1 MVVECREAAYTYLH
15 PPQMRCRDHCQPELF
30 WLFGGFDTGFRPTQP
45 PKKSGKRDKMKN
57 PFGDQQ
63 VPGSYHNLKE
73 RMYKK
78 VSANVNGQIRE
89 IMVKAYENALDEEN
103 VVLSRP
109 ERKRLLS
116 QIVKMVMED
125 VLGKLDGSSKPK

>member
-1 MVVECREAAYTYLH
+1 
-15 PPQMRCRDHCQPELF
+15 
-30 WLFGGFDTGFRPTQP
+30 
-45 PKKSGKRDKMKN
+45 MKN

-78 VSANVNGQIRE
+78 VSANVNGQILE
-89 IMVKAYENALDEEN
+89 IMVKAYEKALDEEN

-125 VLGKLDGSSKPK
+125 LLKKVDGGSSST

>member
-1 MVVECREAAYTYLH
+1 
-15 PPQMRCRDHCQPELF
+15 
-30 WLFGGFDTGFRPTQP
+30 
-45 PKKSGKRDKMKN
+45 MKN

-78 VSANVNGQIRE
+78 VSANVNEQVLE
-89 IMVKAYENALDEEN
+89 IMVKAYEDALNEEN

-116 QIVKMVMED
+116 QIVKMAMED
-125 VLGKLDGSSKPK
+125 MSRKLSND

>member
-1 MVVECREAAYTYLH
+1 
-15 PPQMRCRDHCQPELF
+15 
-30 WLFGGFDTGFRPTQP
+30 
-45 PKKSGKRDKMKN
+45 MKN

-78 VSANVNGQIRE
+78 VSANVNEQIRE
-89 IMVKAYENALDEEN
+89 IMVKAYENALNEEN

-109 ERKRLLS
+109 ERNRLLL
-116 QIVKMVMED
+116 QISEMIFDEIF
-125 VLGKLDGSSKPK
+125 GKTK

>member
-1 MVVECREAAYTYLH
+1 
-15 PPQMRCRDHCQPELF
+15 
-30 WLFGGFDTGFRPTQP
+30 
-45 PKKSGKRDKMKN
+45 MKN
-57 PFGDQQ
+57 PFGDQKI
-63 VPGSYHNLKE
+63 PGSYHNLQE

-78 VSANVNGQIRE
+78 VSGHVNDQVFD
-89 IMVKAYENALDEEN
+89 IMMKAYENALYEEN

-125 VLGKLDGSSKPK
+125 MLKKFDSSSSA

>member
-1 MVVECREAAYTYLH
+1 
-15 PPQMRCRDHCQPELF
+15 
-30 WLFGGFDTGFRPTQP
+30 
-45 PKKSGKRDKMKN
+45 MKN

-78 VSANVNGQIRE
+78 VSATVTDQIML
-89 IMVKAYENALDEEN
+89 ILKTAYENALDGEH

-109 ERKRLLS
+109 ERKRLFL

-125 VLGKLDGSSKPK
+125 VLGKSDRSAHPE

>member
-1 MVVECREAAYTYLH
+1 
-15 PPQMRCRDHCQPELF
+15 
-30 WLFGGFDTGFRPTQP
+30 
-45 PKKSGKRDKMKN
+45 MKN

-78 VSANVNGQIRE
+78 ISGNVNEQIRE
-89 IMVKAYENALDEEN
+89 IMVRAYENALDEEN

-109 ERKRLLS
+109 ERNRLLS
-116 QIVKMVMED
+116 QITKMVMED
-125 VLGKLDGSSKPK
+125 ILNKSGGDSAKKE

>member
-1 MVVECREAAYTYLH
+1 
-15 PPQMRCRDHCQPELF
+15 
-30 WLFGGFDTGFRPTQP
+30 
-45 PKKSGKRDKMKN
+45 MKN

-78 VSANVNGQIRE
+78 VSANVNERIRE
-89 IMVKAYENALDEEN
+89 IMIKAYEKALDEEN

-109 ERKRLLS
+109 ERNRLLS

-125 VLGKLDGSSKPK
+125 LLKRPDG

>member
-1 MVVECREAAYTYLH
+1 
-15 PPQMRCRDHCQPELF
+15 
-30 WLFGGFDTGFRPTQP
+30 
-45 PKKSGKRDKMKN
+45 MKN

-78 VSANVNGQIRE
+78 VSANVNEQIRE
-89 IMVKAYENALDEEN
+89 IMVKAYENALNEEN

-116 QIVKMVMED
+116 QISEMIFD
-125 VLGKLDGSSKPK
+125 DIFGKTK

>member
-1 MVVECREAAYTYLH
+1 
-15 PPQMRCRDHCQPELF
+15 
-30 WLFGGFDTGFRPTQP
+30 
-45 PKKSGKRDKMKN
+45 MKN

-63 VPGSYHNLKE
+63 VPGSYDNLKE

-109 ERKRLLS
+109 ERNRLLS

-125 VLGKLDGSSKPK
+125 VLGTLGGSSNPPERNSR